1 MKTMRRTLAALPL
14 LLLIPLPSAASDVTI
29 TQVSNNAVED
39 GKPRVAGNRV
49 VWQRN
54 ANATGEIVTWT
65 PATGTD
71 DVTSNALSD
80 FDPELS
86 GSFAIWKRGAGVGCS
101 LQTWD
106 FDDVRQLVS
115 SMTCEDSISVAGPH
129 IGWIDDGAGFL
140 DDAFVSTDLTDVEQL
155 GESDV
160 DDAFI
165 RVGNVSGDPRAV
177 WIDENDVV
185 YWNGTTETALREE
198 PGSDTLRRQLRMD
211 GARAVWVDE
220 VGGDTE
226 IFLSDGTS
234 VTQLTNNAFDDESP
248 AIHGTDVVWVGFPDS
263 ASEGEIFH
271 FDGMTIEPVTDDDL
285 DDLDPHVSSGPDG
298 TTIAWVKT
306 DGDDEIWMFDGCEAT
321 QVTDNATDD
330 DDVVLDGIRI
340 AWVRGSGTSAE
351 VFTAVVECNLICG
364 DGIQSGDE
372 ECDDDN
378 TVSGDGCSDI
388 CQTEECT
395 NLRVDFGEECDDGN
409 TVVND
414 GCDAD
419 CQLECGNDAPNPG
432 EECDDGD
439 RDEGDGCDED
449 CRIEV
454 CGNGG
459 EIQVGEQCDDGNTVS
474 EDGCSETCVIEP
486 PAPLA
491 MQRCIAKINA
501 QGAAV
506 AKAQHSV
513 NLLCLGAAAKGT
525 LPELGVPD
533 AQTCLGD
540 DPKGKVARATAK
552 TLSVDAA
559 KCTALPPNFAYTSAA
574 TVNAAGVAEPIDLV
588 ANLFGPD
595 LGAVAILKATDP
607 GGARCQKNVL
617 TATQGLADRLFKAAM
632 KEKKL
637 LIAGK
642 PGGPTARSDEVLQ
655 TFLTEFLLADE
666 AGKIA
671 AQEGVRRRSRERELL
686 LAGAPCRSG

>member
-1 MKTMRRTLAALPL
+1 
-14 LLLIPLPSAASDVTI
+14 
-29 TQVSNNAVED
+29 
-39 GKPRVAGNRV
+39 
-49 VWQRN
+49 
-54 ANATGEIVTWT
+54 
-65 PATGTD
+65 
-71 DVTSNALSD
+71 
-80 FDPELS
+80 
-86 GSFAIWKRGAGVGCS
+86 
-101 LQTWD
+101 
-106 FDDVRQLVS
+106 
-115 SMTCEDSISVAGPH
+115 
-129 IGWIDDGAGFL
+129 
-140 DDAFVSTDLTDVEQL
+140 
-155 GESDV
+155 
-160 DDAFI
+160 
-165 RVGNVSGDPRAV
+165 
-177 WIDENDVV
+177 
-185 YWNGTTETALREE
+185 
-198 PGSDTLRRQLRMD
+198 
-211 GARAVWVDE
+211 
-220 VGGDTE
+220 
-226 IFLSDGTS
+226 
-234 VTQLTNNAFDDESP
+234 
-248 AIHGTDVVWVGFPDS
+248 
-263 ASEGEIFH
+263 
-271 FDGMTIEPVTDDDL
+271 
-285 DDLDPHVSSGPDG
+285 
-298 TTIAWVKT
+298 
-306 DGDDEIWMFDGCEAT
+306 
-321 QVTDNATDD
+321 
-330 DDVVLDGIRI
+330 
-340 AWVRGSGTSAE
+340 
-351 VFTAVVECNLICG
+351 
-364 DGIQSGDE
+364 
-372 ECDDDN
+372 
-378 TVSGDGCSDI
+378 VSGDGCSDI

-671 AQEGVRRRSRERELL
+671 AQEGAVRTAVRTSCNLATLDATFPGCAPSATANELAKCAIGFARCRFCDAFNQYDG
-686 LAGAPCRSG
+686 LAIDCDAFDDDLANASCS